1 MFPYY
6 KQRCKDTEN
15 GRTYA
20 GREETI
26 MNILGIIV
34 ILIAVLCIW
43 RSYVRGLFRSVLI
56 VGAMV
61 VAMILSSYATP
72 YVSRALRQ
80 YTKIDETIESA
91 VIERLELDITQEQS
105 TKQEQMQMIDS
116 LPFPETFKLAVINN
130 NNTDIYDAFHVQG
143 FYEYLAQY
151 LSCIATN
158 CLAYL
163 IIQIAI
169 TVGLLIL
176 LYTTN
181 ILTDIPILH
190 GIDKTGGIALG
201 VIQALAVIWSLFLFL
216 SLFAN
221 TGWGTQAF
229 AEITGN
235 PVLNF
240 LYEHNW
246 LMDIVTNVTKV
257 LFLS

>member
-1 MFPYY
+1 
-6 KQRCKDTEN
+6 
-15 GRTYA
+15 
-20 GREETI
+20 

-116 LPFPETFKLAVINN
+116 LPFPETFKLAVFNN
-130 NNTDIYDAFHVQG
+130 NNT
-143 FYEYLAQY
+143 
-151 LSCIATN
+151 
-158 CLAYL
+158 
-163 IIQIAI
+163 
-169 TVGLLIL
+169 
-176 LYTTN
+176 
-181 ILTDIPILH
+181 
-190 GIDKTGGIALG
+190 TGGIALG

-257 LFLS
+257 LFVS